1 MSEVGM
7 SLGVQA
13 LIIFGIMLLL
23 LVLGTEIF
31 AAIGIATLV
40 GLMVFIN
47 QGPDHFARSMW
58 NWVNSFTLTAVPLF
72 IFMGSMLAES
82 GMIRWL
88 FRGADKIINFLPGG
102 MAASSLVASGVF
114 GAISGSSI
122 ASVAAFGT
130 SVLPEMER
138 LGYKPSIAI
147 GSVVMGGT
155 LSVLIPPSVI
165 LIGYGAYM
173 GLSIPRL
180 FAAGLIPGII
190 LAVFYIIT
198 VMVIAKVKP
207 DLFPPRIRYTF
218 KEKLGGLLDIGPA
231 VFILV
236 ITLGSIFGGILTPT
250 EAAALGGFLSIL
262 LSIVFRKFKIS
273 TVKKSALTAVKV
285 AAMLM
290 PLIFIVKIM
299 GYVFNYLGT
308 TEALA
313 ALMAD
318 LPLGK
323 YGILAV
329 IFFIYILLGFIMEGI
344 SIMMLSLAF
353 VAPILTMLGFN
364 FIWFG
369 VMMVVVN
376 ELGLVTPPFGLNLF
390 SLHAVVPKY
399 SIFTIAKAAVPF
411 YPAVL
416 LLLALLVAFP
426 EIVLWLPF
434 QLY

>member
-1 MSEVGM
+1 MSDAGM
-7 SLGVQA
+7 NLGMQA
-13 LIIFGIMLLL
+13 VVIIGLMLLF

-31 AAIGIATLV
+31 VAIGAGALI
-40 GLMVFIN
+40 GLLLFLH
-47 QGPDHFARSMW
+47 QGPHHFAQSMW
-58 NWVNSFTLTAVPLF
+58 NWVSSFTLTAVPLF
-72 IFMGSMLAES
+72 IFMGAMLAKC
-82 GMIRWL
+82 GMIRML

-122 ASVAAFGT
+122 ASTAAFGT
-130 SVLPEMER
+130 SVLPELER
-138 LGYKPSIAI
+138 LGYKPRLAI

-190 LAVFYIIT
+190 LMLLYLVT
-198 VMVIAKVKP
+198 VVVIAKVKP
-207 DLFPPRIRYTF
+207 DLCPPKIGYSF
-218 KEKLGGLLDIGPA
+218 KEKLTGFLDIGPA
-231 VFILV
+231 IFILV
-236 ITLGSIFGGILTPT
+236 VTLGSIFGGIMTPT
-250 EAAALGGFLSIL
+250 EAAALGGFLSML
-262 LSIVFRKFKIS
+262 LALAFKELNV
-273 TVKKSALTAVKV
+273 TNVKDSALTAVRT
-285 AAMLM
+285 AAMMM

-299 GYVFNYLGT
+299 GYVFNFLGT

-313 ALMAD
+313 VFMAG

-323 YGILAV
+323 YGILIV
-329 IFFIYILLGFIMEGI
+329 IFLIYIALGTIMEGI
-344 SIMMLSLAF
+344 SIMLLSLAF
-353 VAPILTMLGFN
+353 VAPILEMLGFN

-369 VMMVVVN
+369 VIMVVVN

-390 SLHAVVPKY
+390 ALHAVVPRY
-399 SIFTIAKAAVPF
+399 SIFTIAFAAVPF

-416 LLLALLVAFP
+416 ILLSLCVAFP
-426 EIVLWLPF
+426 DLVLWLPF

>member
-1 MSEVGM
+1 MSEAGM
-7 SLGVQA
+7 SLGAQA

-23 LVLGTEIF
+23 LALGTEIF

-72 IFMGSMLAES
+72 IFMGAMLAES

-114 GAISGSSI
+114 GAISGSPL

-190 LAVFYIIT
+190 LALFYMIT

-207 DLFPPRIRYTF
+207 DLCPPRIRYTL

-262 LSIVFRKFKIS
+262 LSIVFRKFSIS
-273 TVKKSALTAVKV
+273 TVRKSALIAVKT

-313 ALMAD
+313 SFMAG

-323 YGILAV
+323 YGILFV

-369 VMMVVVN
+369 VIMVVVN

>member
-1 MSEVGM
+1 MSEAGM

-13 LIIFGIMLLL
+13 IIIFGTMLLFL
-23 LVLGTEIF
+23 IMGAEIF
-31 AAIGIATLV
+31 AAIGLGAMV
-40 GLMVFIN
+40 GLMLFIN
-47 QGPDHFARSMW
+47 QGPEHFARSMW

-72 IFMGSMLAES
+72 IFMGAMLAHS
-82 GMIRWL
+82 GVIRLL

-190 LAVFYIIT
+190 LMLLYIIT
-198 VMVIAKVKP
+198 VVIIAKVRP
-207 DLFPPRIRYTF
+207 DLCPPKIKYSI
-218 KEKLGGLLDIGPA
+218 KEKLGGFIDIAPA
-231 VFILV
+231 LFIMTV
-236 ITLGSIFGGILTPT
+236 TLGSIFGGILTPT
-250 EAAALGGFLSIL
+250 EAAALGGFLSML
-262 LSIVFRKFKIS
+262 LALVSR
-273 TVKKSALTAVKV
+273 TLNLTNVKESALTAVKV

-313 ALMAD
+313 AFMAG

-369 VMMVVVN
+369 VIMVVVN

-390 SLHAVVPKY
+390 ALHAVVPKY
-399 SIFTIAKAAVPF
+399 SIFTIAWAAVPF

-416 LLLALLVAFP
+416 ILLTLLVAFP
-426 EIVLWLPF
+426 KIVLWLPF
-434 QLY
+434 LLF

>member
-1 MSEVGM
+1 MSEAGM
-7 SLGVQA
+7 SLGTQA

-23 LVLGTEIF
+23 LALGTEIF

-40 GLMVFIN
+40 GLLLFIN

-72 IFMGSMLAES
+72 IFMGAMLAES

-190 LAVFYIIT
+190 LALFYLIT
-198 VMVIAKVKP
+198 VIVIAKIKP
-207 DLFPPRIRYTF
+207 DLCPPRIRYTF

-236 ITLGSIFGGILTPT
+236 VTLGSIFGGILTPT

-262 LSIVFRKFKIS
+262 LSIAFRKFKLS
-273 TVKKSALTAVKV
+273 TVKKSALIAVKT

-313 ALMAD
+313 SFMAG

-323 YGILAV
+323 YGILFV

-369 VMMVVVN
+369 VIMVVVN

-416 LLLALLVAFP
+416 ILLTLLVAFP

>member
-1 MSEVGM
+1 MVETGM

-13 LIIFGIMLLL
+13 FIIIGVMLLF

-31 AAIGIATLV
+31 AAIGAGAAV
-40 GLMVFIN
+40 GLMLFLH
-47 QGPDHFARSMW
+47 QGPEHFPRSMW

-72 IFMGSMLAES
+72 IFMGAMLAQS
-82 GMIRWL
+82 GVIRML
-88 FRGADKIINFLPGG
+88 FKGADKIISFLPGG
-102 MAASSLVASGVF
+102 MAASSLVASGIF

-138 LGYKPSIAI
+138 LGYKPRIAI

-165 LIGYGAYM
+165 LIAYGAYM

-180 FAAGLIPGII
+180 FAAGLIPGVI
-190 LAVFYIIT
+190 LMFLYLIT
-198 VMVIAKVKP
+198 VIIIATVKP
-207 DLFPPRIRYTF
+207 DLCPPRIKYSI
-218 KEKLGGLLDIGPA
+218 KDKLTGFLDIVPA
-231 VFILV
+231 VFIMTV
-236 ITLGSIFGGILTPT
+236 TLGSIFGGIMTPT
-250 EAAALGGFLSIL
+250 EAAAMGGFLSIVL
-262 LSIVFRKFKIS
+262 ALAFRRLNLTIVKE
-273 TVKKSALTAVKV
+273 SALTAVKI
-285 AAMLM
+285 AGMMM

-313 ALMAD
+313 VFMAG

-323 YGILAV
+323 YGILVV
-329 IFFIYILLGFIMEGI
+329 IFSIYILLGFIMEGI
-344 SIMMLSLAF
+344 SIMLLSLAF
-353 VAPILTMLGFN
+353 VAPILELLGFHL
-364 FIWFG
+364 IWFG
-369 VMMVVVN
+369 VIMVVVN

-390 SLHAVVPKY
+390 ALHAVVPKY
-399 SIFTIAKAAVPF
+399 SIFTIAWSAVPF

-416 LLLALLVAFP
+416 TLLTLCVAFP
-426 EIVLWLPF
+426 DIVMWLPF

>member
-1 MSEVGM
+1 MSEAGM
-7 SLGVQA
+7 GLGVQA
-13 LIIFGIMLLL
+13 AIIIGLMLLFL
-23 LVLGTEIF
+23 ALGTEIF
-31 AAIGIATLV
+31 AAIGAGALV
-40 GLMVFIN
+40 GLLLFLH
-47 QGPDHFARSMW
+47 QGPEHFALSMW

-72 IFMGSMLAES
+72 IFMGAMLARS
-82 GMIRWL
+82 GLIRML
-88 FRGADKIINFLPGG
+88 FRGADKIISFLPGG
-102 MAASSLVASGVF
+102 MAASSLVASGIF

-122 ASVAAFGT
+122 ASTAAFGT

-138 LGYKPSIAI
+138 LGYKPRMAI

-190 LAVFYIIT
+190 LMLLYLVTVII
-198 VMVIAKVKP
+198 MAKVRP
-207 DLFPPRIRYTF
+207 DLCPARLKYSF
-218 KEKLGGLLDIGPA
+218 KEKLTGFLDIGPA

-236 ITLGSIFGGILTPT
+236 VTLGSIFGGIMTPT
-250 EAAALGGFLSIL
+250 EAAALGGFLSIVL
-262 LSIVFRKFKIS
+262 AMAFRQLSLTNVRE
-273 TVKKSALTAVKV
+273 SALTAVKT
-285 AAMLM
+285 AAMMM

-308 TEALA
+308 TDALA
-313 ALMAD
+313 VFMAG

-323 YGILAV
+323 YGILSV
-329 IFFIYILLGFIMEGI
+329 IFLIYIALGCIMEGI
-344 SIMMLSLAF
+344 SIMLLSLAF
-353 VAPILTMLGFN
+353 VAPILEMLGFN

-369 VMMVVVN
+369 VIMVVVN

-390 SLHAVVPKY
+390 ALHAVVPRY
-399 SIFTIAKAAVPF
+399 SIFTIALAAVPF

-416 LLLALLVAFP
+416 ILLTLCVVFP
-426 EIVLWLPF
+426 DIVLWLPF